1 MCAYSR
7 EHWPHPNS
15 PTPTP
20 TPSSSHKG
28 RRGWRQCRAGTRD
41 APLWA
46 TDLSLQAADRQEH
59 VTLSQGLWLP
69 ETTWVEEVETVGA
82 SWGCGKGSPT
92 QLHRAVSHTG
102 MET

>member
-69 ETTWVEEVETVGA
+69 ETTWVELGTDHPTCSAAKETQRTEFWTSGRRR
-82 SWGCGKGSPT
+82 G
-92 QLHRAVSHTG
+92 G
-102 MET
+102 MI